1 MAEDASG
8 APSVLHLVAGG
19 ARPSDAADAVR
30 RPDVVPVEV
39 CPRVFIIQPSLVNI
53 YVLETDDGL
62 VMIDSGLSTDAD
74 AVFAAVRGRFD
85 APLHTVVYTHGHLDH
100 AFGLRRFLDA
110 GERPRIVAH
119 QNVTRRFETYMRTA
133 RLNSLVNKRQWQLP
147 FLPWAPSAP
156 GDFIW
161 PDVVYR
167 DALDLR
173 IGGERFALRHG
184 KGETDDHTWV
194 WVPGRRLLASGDFF
208 CMTMPNCGN
217 PNKVLRYP
225 EEWADADEEM
235 AALGAEVMLPGHG
248 QPILGAERI
257 RTGLLEQAEFLRS
270 VVAQALDGLNAGLRH
285 DQIARSI
292 RVPEH
297 LAHLDHLQPT
307 YDRPEFIARNVIRR
321 YGGWFDGYA
330 ADLLPAPG
338 RGDRGRGRRAGG
350 RNRSAGSP
358 GPGAGGHEP
367 GPGVPSRGVGVPRRP
382 RRPGGV
388 RLRGRGV
395 HPAGRR
401 RPVADVQRGVH
412 AAGPH
417 RRRVL
422 RARERGRPHPA
433 RSRRPVAPGPGPCR
447 AEPRRGRAS

>member
-1 MAEDASG
+1 VVAEDAAG
-8 APSVLHLVAGG
+8 APDVLNLVAGG
-19 ARPSDAADAVR
+19 LRPSDAADAVR

-39 CPRVFIIQPSLVNI
+39 CPRTFIVQPSLVNL

-62 VMIDSGLSTDAD
+62 VMIDSGLASDAD

-85 APLHTVVYTHGHLDH
+85 APLHTVVFTHGHLDH

-119 QNVTRRFETYMRTA
+119 ENVTRRFDTYMRTA
-133 RLNSLVNKRQWQLP
+133 RLNSIVNKRQWQLP
-147 FLPWAPSAP
+147 SLPWAPTAP

-161 PDVVYR
+161 PDVTYR

-194 WVPGRRLLASGDFF
+194 WVPGRAVLASGDFF

-270 VVAQALDGLNAGLRH
+270 VVEQTLAGLNAGLRH

-292 RVPEH
+292 RVPGH

-338 RGDRGRGRRAGG
+338 EEIAAEVVGLAGGTEQLVARAYELAGTNLPLACHLAEWAYLAHPDDVQARACVIEIFTRRADADPSLMSKGVYL
-350 RNRSAGSP
+350 RLVRTADGSYEP
-358 GPGAGGHEP
+358 DREHEAPDPGA
-367 GPGVPSRGVGVPRRP
+367 
-382 RRPGGV
+382 
-388 RLRGRGV
+388 
-395 HPAGRR
+395 
-401 RPVADVQRGVH
+401 
-412 AAGPH
+412 
-417 RRRVL
+417 
-422 RARERGRPHPA
+422 
-433 RSRRPVAPGPGPCR
+433 
-447 AEPRRGRAS
+447 

>member
-1 MAEDASG
+1 M
-8 APSVLHLVAGG
+8 
-19 ARPSDAADAVR
+19 
-30 RPDVVPVEV
+30 
-39 CPRVFIIQPSLVNI
+39 FIIQPSLVNI

-62 VMIDSGLSTDAD
+62 VMINSGLGTDAD

-225 EEWADADEEM
+225 EEWAGTDEEM

-321 YGGWFDGYA
+321 YGGWFDGYT
-330 ADLLPAPG
+330 ADLLPTPG
-338 RGDRGRGRRAGG
+338 EEIAAEVVELAGGTDRLVARARELAATNLVLACHLAEWAYLADPDDPEACACVVEVFTRRADADPSLMSKGVYM
-350 RNRSAGSP
+350 RLVRTADGSYEPESEDGPARP
-358 GPGAGGHEP
+358 GPG
-367 GPGVPSRGVGVPRRP
+367 GP
-382 RRPGGV
+382 
-388 RLRGRGV
+388 
-395 HPAGRR
+395 
-401 RPVADVQRGVH
+401 
-412 AAGPH
+412 
-417 RRRVL
+417 
-422 RARERGRPHPA
+422 
-433 RSRRPVAPGPGPCR
+433 
-447 AEPRRGRAS
+447 

>member
-1 MAEDASG
+1 MAEETSG
-8 APSVLHLVAGG
+8 APSVLDLVSSGV
-19 ARPSDAADAVR
+19 RPSEAADAVR

-39 CPRVFIIQPSLVNI
+39 CDRTFLIQPSLVNV

-62 VMIDSGLSTDAD
+62 VMIDCGLTTDAD
-74 AVFAAVRGRFD
+74 AVYGAVRGRFD
-85 APLHTVVYTHGHLDH
+85 APLHTVVFTHGHLDH

-119 QNVTRRFETYMRTA
+119 ENVTHRFETYMRTA

-147 FLPWAPSAP
+147 VMPWAPTDP

-194 WVPGRRLLASGDFF
+194 WVPGRQVLASGDFF

-225 EEWADADEEM
+225 EEWAAADEAM

-257 RTGLLEQAEFLRS
+257 RTGLLEQAEFLRAI
-270 VVAQALDGLNAGLRH
+270 VAQTLAGLNAGLRH

-292 RVPEH
+292 QVPEH
-297 LAHLDHLQPT
+297 LAGLDHLQPT

-338 RGDRGRGRRAGG
+338 EDLAAEVAALAGG
-350 RNRSAGSP
+350 TG
-358 GPGAGGHEP
+358 
-367 GPGVPSRGVGVPRRP
+367 
-382 RRPGGV
+382 
-388 RLRGRGV
+388 RL
-395 HPAGRR
+395 
-401 RPVADVQRGVH
+401 VA
-412 AAGPH
+412 
-417 RRRVL
+417 
-422 RARERGRPHPA
+422 RARELADTDLVLACHLAEWAYLADPDDPEARAGVIEVFTRRADADPSLMSKGVYMRLVRTADGSYEPESEGGPA
-433 RSRRPVAPGPGPCR
+433 
-447 AEPRRGRAS
+447 AS

>member
-1 MAEDASG
+1 MAEDTPG
-8 APSVLHLVAGG
+8 APDVLNLVAEGV
-19 ARPSDAADAVR
+19 RPSDAADAVR

-39 CPRVFIIQPSLVNI
+39 CPRTFVVQPSLVNI

-62 VMIDSGLSTDAD
+62 VMIDSGLATDAD
-74 AVFAAVRGRFD
+74 AVFAAVRARFD
-85 APLHTVVYTHGHLDH
+85 APLHTVVFTHGHLDH

-119 QNVTRRFETYMRTA
+119 ENVTRRFDTYMRTA

-147 FLPWAPSAP
+147 SLPWAPSTA

-173 IGGERFALRHG
+173 IGGEHFALRHG

-194 WVPGRRLLASGDFF
+194 WVPGRKVLASGDFF

-225 EEWADADEEM
+225 EEWADADEAM

-248 QPILGAERI
+248 EPILGSERI
-257 RTGLLEQAEFLRS
+257 RDGLLEQAEFLRS
-270 VVAQALDGLNAGLRH
+270 VVAQTLAGLNAGLRH

-297 LAHLDHLQPT
+297 LAHLEHLQPT

-338 RGDRGRGRRAGG
+338 EEIAAEVVELAGG
-350 RNRSAGSP
+350 TD
-358 GPGAGGHEP
+358 E
-367 GPGVPSRGVGVPRRP
+367 
-382 RRPGGV
+382 
-388 RLRGRGV
+388 L
-395 HPAGRR
+395 
-401 RPVADVQRGVH
+401 VA
-412 AAGPH
+412 
-417 RRRVL
+417 
-422 RARERGRPHPA
+422 RARELAETNLVLACHLAEWAYLASPDDPDA
-433 RSRRPVAPGPGPCR
+433 RACVVDVFTRRADADPSLMSKGVYMRLVRTADGSYEPESEGGPTQPGPPGP
-447 AEPRRGRAS
+447 

>member
-1 MAEDASG
+1 MTEDASG
-8 APSVLHLVAGG
+8 APSVLDLVAGG
-19 ARPSDAADAVR
+19 VRPSDAAEAVR
-30 RPDVVPVEV
+30 SPDVVPVEV
-39 CPRVFIIQPSLVNI
+39 GPRTFIIQPSLVNV

-62 VMIDSGLSTDAD
+62 VMIDSGLGTDAD

-119 QNVTRRFETYMRTA
+119 ENVTRRFETYMRTA

-147 FLPWAPSAP
+147 FLPWAPTTP

-194 WVPGRRLLASGDFF
+194 WVPGRQLLASGDFF

-257 RTGLLEQAEFLRS
+257 RNGLLEQAEFLRS
-270 VVAQALDGLNAGLRH
+270 VVTQSLEGLNAGLRH

-338 RGDRGRGRRAGG
+338 EEIAAEVVELAGGTDRLVARARELVATNLVLACHLAEWAYLAHPEDPAARAGVVDVFTRRADADPSLMSKGVYM
-350 RNRSAGSP
+350 RLVRTADGSYEPEREDGP
-358 GPGAGGHEP
+358 GPG
-367 GPGVPSRGVGVPRRP
+367 GP
-382 RRPGGV
+382 
-388 RLRGRGV
+388 
-395 HPAGRR
+395 
-401 RPVADVQRGVH
+401 
-412 AAGPH
+412 
-417 RRRVL
+417 
-422 RARERGRPHPA
+422 
-433 RSRRPVAPGPGPCR
+433 
-447 AEPRRGRAS
+447 